1 MSNVTLVLLII
12 LVILAVWTVLAS
24 SLLRSVIGLAVT
36 SVILTILIY
45 RLGSPIAAIFEL
57 SVCAGLIT
65 AIFVSA
71 ISMLKPTGFSELAAN
86 SLERFKR
93 YRYLILLLIF
103 AAAALIVLQVRSDFS
118 AVFANTETDVRTVM
132 WNLRQADLFG
142 QILIIFVGIFAVII
156 LYGKKD
162 KKE

>member
-1 MSNVTLVLLII
+1 MSNITLVLLILLLI
-12 LVILAVWTVLAS
+12 SALWTVLAS

-36 SVILTILIY
+36 SVLLTILIY

-86 SLERFKR
+86 TKERFKR
-93 YRYLILLLIF
+93 YRYLVLLLIF
-103 AAAALIVLQVRSDFS
+103 AAAALIVIQVPMAFT
-118 AVFANTETDVRTVM
+118 AFANAETDVRIVL

-156 LYGKKD
+156 LYSKHSKKD
-162 KKE
+162 